1 MGSALLVCRSNTDMG
16 TKELL
21 GLSEIVEETIESLD
35 ISKAE
40 KELMYEVILIEK
52 NNRDKLAK
60 VYRDKYQELIKKFAD
75 AKKK

>member
-1 MGSALLVCRSNTDMG
+1 MG

-21 GLSEIVEETIESLD
+21 GLTPIVEETIESLD
-35 ISKAE
+35 ISAEE

>member
-1 MGSALLVCRSNTDMG
+1 MNVG

-21 GLSEIVEETIESLD
+21 GLSNIVEETIESLD
-35 ISKAE
+35 ISAEE

-60 VYRDKYQELIKKFAD
+60 VYREKYKKLIKKFAN

>member
-1 MGSALLVCRSNTDMG
+1 MNVG

-21 GLSEIVEETIESLD
+21 GLSSIVEETIESLD

-60 VYRDKYQELIKKFAD
+60 VYREKYQEIIKKFAD
-75 AKKK
+75 TKKK

>member
-1 MGSALLVCRSNTDMG
+1 MNVG

-21 GLSEIVEETIESLD
+21 GLSNIVEETIESLD
-35 ISKAE
+35 ISAEE

-52 NNRDKLAK
+52 NYRDKLAK
-60 VYRDKYQELIKKFAD
+60 VYREKYQELIKKFAN